1 MKAIHAS
8 AVFALSLLASCHQLT
23 SVQEPP
29 YTAATNQQQISKVL
43 ARPKASEQ
51 ECFFIHAGE
60 GDTYKDGIKVPITG
74 TFKEYLLKMNEQDLL
89 PSFSFQYA
97 TLADPWLYTIQI
109 GEKYYAWSGLN
120 HIKIVG
126 KSQGMDKCYSVPF
139 LAIRGTNL
147 QGTPA
152 AVFKEFEEYGTDKK
166 SPQSLIT
173 LKDSYKELNQYL
185 NSIYSPYTVE

>member
-1 MKAIHAS
+1 MKIINTS
-8 AVFALSLLASCHQLT
+8 AVLALSLLASCHQLR

-29 YTAATNQQQISKVL
+29 YTAASNQQQISKVL
-43 ARPKASEQ
+43 ARPIVREQ

-166 SPQSLIT
+166 SPQSLIK

-185 NSIYSPYTVE
+185 NSIYSSYDEI